1 MKRFVIVGLG
11 NFGSSVAEALYRDGQ
26 DVIALDIDEA
36 AVDRMAPHCSRAA
49 VGDGRDTETLRRIGA
64 DEADA
69 AVISTGDDITS
80 SLLTTLSLKDLGV
93 EEIYVKVIS
102 HDHARVMERLEVTET
117 VFPERDSG
125 VDLANRISDRGVV
138 NYVRM
143 SGVSIQEMVVR
154 DDWVGTSLRDLK
166 LRAEYDLSVVAVHN
180 LDTDRVTTPPD
191 PDEPLRKSDTL
202 LVAGTETALDR
213 VADRD

>member
-11 NFGSSVAEALYRDGQ
+11 NFGSSVAEALYRDGH

-102 HDHARVMERLEVTET
+102 RDHARVMKRLEVTET
-117 VFPERDSG
+117 VFPEHDSG
-125 VDLANRISDRGVV
+125 ADLANRISDRGVV

-213 VADRD
+213 VADRE

>member
-143 SGVSIQEMVVR
+143 SGVRIQEMVVR

>member
-1 MKRFVIVGLG
+1 
-11 NFGSSVAEALYRDGQ
+11 
-26 DVIALDIDEA
+26 
-36 AVDRMAPHCSRAA
+36 
-49 VGDGRDTETLRRIGA
+49 
-64 DEADA
+64 
-69 AVISTGDDITS
+69 
-80 SLLTTLSLKDLGV
+80 V

-102 HDHARVMERLEVTET
+102 HDHARVMKRLEVTET

-166 LRAEYDLSVVAVHN
+166 LRTEYDLSVVAVHN

-202 LVAGTETALDR
+202 LVAGTESALDR

>member
-102 HDHARVMERLEVTET
+102 RDHARVMKRLEVTET

>member
-93 EEIYVKVIS
+93 AEIYVKVIS
-102 HDHARVMERLEVTET
+102 RDHARVMKRLEVTET

-180 LDTDRVTTPPD
+180 LNTDRVTTPPD

-213 VADRD
+213 VADRE

>member
-102 HDHARVMERLEVTET
+102 HDHARVMKRLEVTET

-213 VADRD
+213 VADRE

>member
-213 VADRD
+213 VADRE

>member
-11 NFGSSVAEALYRDGQ
+11 NFGSSVAEALYRDGH
-26 DVIALDIDEA
+26 DVIALDIDED

-102 HDHARVMERLEVTET
+102 RDHARVMNRLEVTET

-166 LRAEYDLSVVAVHN
+166 LRAKYDLSVVAVHN
-180 LDTDRVTTPPD
+180 LDTDQVTTPPD

-213 VADRD
+213 VADRE

>member
-49 VGDGRDTETLRRIGA
+49 VGDGRDTETLQRIGA

-102 HDHARVMERLEVTET
+102 HDHARVMKRLEVTET

-125 VDLANRISDRGVV
+125 VDLAIRISDRGVV

-191 PDEPLRKSDTL
+191 PDDPLRKSDTL

>member
-11 NFGSSVAEALYRDGQ
+11 NFGSSVAEALYRDGH

-49 VGDGRDTETLRRIGA
+49 VGDGRDTETLQRIGA

-93 EEIYVKVIS
+93 AEIYVKVIS
-102 HDHARVMERLEVTET
+102 RDHARVMKRLEVTET

-213 VADRD
+213 VADRE

>member
-11 NFGSSVAEALYRDGQ
+11 NFGSSVAEALYRDGH
-26 DVIALDIDEA
+26 DVIALDVDEA
-36 AVDRMAPHCSRAA
+36 AVDHMASHCSRAA

-102 HDHARVMERLEVTET
+102 RDHARVMKRLEVTET

-125 VDLANRISDRGVV
+125 ADLANRISDRGVV

-154 DDWVGTSLRDLK
+154 DDWVGKSLRDLK
-166 LRAEYDLSVVAVHN
+166 LRGEYDLSVVAIHN

-191 PDEPLRKSDTL
+191 PDEPLRESDTL

>member
-49 VGDGRDTETLRRIGA
+49 VGDGRDTETLQRIGA

-93 EEIYVKVIS
+93 AEIYVKVIS
-102 HDHARVMERLEVTET
+102 RDHARVMKRLEVTET

>member
-11 NFGSSVAEALYRDGQ
+11 NFGSSVAEALYRDGH

-49 VGDGRDTETLRRIGA
+49 VGDGRDTETLQRIGA

-102 HDHARVMERLEVTET
+102 PDHARVMKRLEVRET

-213 VADRD
+213 VADRE

>member
-93 EEIYVKVIS
+93 AEIYVKVIS
-102 HDHARVMERLEVTET
+102 RDHARVMKRLEVTET

>member
-11 NFGSSVAEALYRDGQ
+11 NFGSSVAEALYRDGH

-102 HDHARVMERLEVTET
+102 HDHARVMKRLEVTET

>member
-11 NFGSSVAEALYRDGQ
+11 NFGSSVAEALYRDGH

-102 HDHARVMERLEVTET
+102 RDHARVMKRLEVTET

>member
-180 LDTDRVTTPPD
+180 LNTDRVTTPPD

-213 VADRD
+213 VADRE

>member
-11 NFGSSVAEALYRDGQ
+11 NFGSSVAEALYRDGH

-49 VGDGRDTETLRRIGA
+49 VGDGRDTETLQRIGA

-102 HDHARVMERLEVTET
+102 HDHARVMKRLEVTET

-143 SGVSIQEMVVR
+143 SGVSIQEMIVR

>member
-49 VGDGRDTETLRRIGA
+49 VGDGRDTETLQRIGA

-102 HDHARVMERLEVTET
+102 HDHARVMKRLEVTET

-213 VADRD
+213 VADRG

>member
-80 SLLTTLSLKDLGV
+80 TLLTTLSLKDLGV

>member
-11 NFGSSVAEALYRDGQ
+11 NFGSSVAEALYRDGH

-102 HDHARVMERLEVTET
+102 RDHARVMNRLEVTET

>member
-180 LDTDRVTTPPD
+180 LNTDRVTTPPD

>member
-102 HDHARVMERLEVTET
+102 HDHARVMKRLEVTET

-166 LRAEYDLSVVAVHN
+166 LRTEYDLSVVAVHN

-202 LVAGTETALDR
+202 LVAGTESALDR

>member
-191 PDEPLRKSDTL
+191 PDEPLRKSDT
-202 LVAGTETALDR
+202 ALDR